1 MKKDITSR
9 KDIELLI
16 KIFYEKVTVDQLLGP
31 IFNDVANINWEKHLP
46 IMCNFWENLL
56 FFTGTYQGN
65 PMELHKHLHKMKH
78 LEAVH
83 FQQWNHLFI
92 STIDQL
98 FEGKNALIAKQRAMN
113 ISSVMQFEI
122 LK

>member
-16 KIFYEKVTVDQLLGP
+16 KMFYEKVTADQLLGP
-31 IFNDVANINWEKHLP
+31 IFNEVANINWETHLP

-56 FFTGTYQGN
+56 FFTGSYHGN
-65 PMELHKHLHKMKH
+65 PMELHKHLHKMMH
-78 LEAVH
+78 LEVAH

-98 FEGKNALIAKQRAMN
+98 FKGENSLIAKQRAMN

>member
-9 KDIELLI
+9 KDIERLI
-16 KIFYEKVTVDQLLGP
+16 KMFYERVTADQLLGP
-31 IFNDVANINWEKHLP
+31 IFNNVANINWEKHLP

-56 FFTGTYQGN
+56 FFTGSYQGN
-65 PMELHKHLHKMKH
+65 PMELHRHLHKMMH
-78 LEAVH
+78 LKAAH